1 MELDIAMLNALKC
14 LLFPDRP
21 ISEANTELAVLNSI
35 FGKPTKQPTSLLVIL
50 AQLQGITGVLEVN
63 VEMEVIDI
71 VEFVTK
77 TVVASIL
84 TETEIEISTDLDQTS
99 KSTLLNPSKLLLNSK
114 PSMELILARSMKSE
128 GSMSKTERKLIF
140 QEPISQE

>member
-1 MELDIAMLNALKC
+1 M
-14 LLFPDRP
+14 FQDRP
-21 ISEANTELAVLNSI
+21 ISEANTEPVALNST
-35 FGKPTKQPTSLLVIL
+35 FGKPIKQPTSSLVIL
-50 AQLQGITGVLEVN
+50 AQLQAITDVLEVS

-71 VEFVTK
+71 VEFAIK
-77 TVVASIL
+77 MAVASIL
-84 TETEIEISTDLDQTS
+84 TETEIEISMDMDPTS
-99 KSTLLNPSKLLLNSK
+99 KWTLQNPSKLLLNSK